1 MMIYKILFI
10 FFALLFHK
18 LLNNAYKAYRCNKLY
33 ETYCQWLMSNGSY
46 DIRYTSAEVKELLKD
61 YEDNFIPH
69 VQPAGLGVVHSMKVR
84 ILAQYPS
91 NIEEL
96 ARAQINLFQEALSKF
111 KYEMKQCLNPFYW
124 IDVIIWLPKNIVS
137 FLGFNDDLKS
147 VKSINIFLQLAYWLF
162 IIIQWLGLDIKR
174 LIMQILTN

>member
-10 FFALLFHK
+10 FFAILFYK
-18 LLNNAYKAYRCNKLY
+18 LLKNAYKAYRCNKLY

-124 IDVIIWLPKNIVS
+124 IDVII
-137 FLGFNDDLKS
+137 
-147 VKSINIFLQLAYWLF
+147 
-162 IIIQWLGLDIKR
+162 
-174 LIMQILTN
+174 

>member
-1 MMIYKILFI
+1 M
-10 FFALLFHK
+10 
-18 LLNNAYKAYRCNKLY
+18 
-33 ETYCQWLMSNGSY
+33 
-46 DIRYTSAEVKELLKD
+46 LKD